1 VESILGRIGKD
12 AMGYLDRALKEKKA
26 KVTLYWDEATLLA
39 AGEFCLHHRGWN
51 KSTFSEA
58 AVLEKLER
66 DKEQAKKPVDLIMR
80 HTSKET

>member
-1 VESILGRIGKD
+1 
-12 AMGYLDRALKEKKA
+12 
-26 KVTLYWDEATLLA
+26 
-39 AGEFCLHHRGWN
+39 LHHRGWN

-66 DKEQAKKPVDLIMR
+66 DKASEQAKKPVDLIMR

>member
-1 VESILGRIGKD
+1 MGFVEK
-12 AMGYLDRALKEKKA
+12 ALKEKKV
-26 KVTLYWDEATLLA
+26 KITLYWDEATWIA
-39 AGEFCLHHRGWN
+39 VSEFCVYHRGWN
-51 KSTFSEA
+51 KSTLTEA